1 MKIIKYKE
9 DKDGYLE
16 TRCSISKNMVGSWNC
31 TECEHNKLT
40 DCKSKQVV
48 CDYNLNPEE
57 LKKENGELRST
68 INWLKS
74 TKRDLVTNLTKKG
87 HENRKLKSE
96 VSELQE
102 KIKDWKE
109 QVKYL
114 MLKSTTER
122 TSVRLENT
130 KLRET
135 ISSLKKRCLATAERN
150 DILRGRYVD
159 CTEGCPICKSL
170 IGG

>member
-1 MKIIKYKE
+1 MKIIKYKK

-16 TRCSISKNMVGSWNC
+16 THCSISKNMVGSWNC

-74 TKRDLVTNLTKKG
+74 TKRDLVTNFVKKD

-102 KIKDWKE
+102 KIKELKE
-109 QVKYL
+109 MNYYI
-114 MLKSTTER
+114 SSER
-122 TSVRLENT
+122 TSVRKENVG
-130 KLRET
+130 LRET
-135 ISSLKKRCLATAERN
+135 ISSLKN
-150 DILRGRYVD
+150 QIS
-159 CTEGCPICKSL
+159 IS
-170 IGG
+170 